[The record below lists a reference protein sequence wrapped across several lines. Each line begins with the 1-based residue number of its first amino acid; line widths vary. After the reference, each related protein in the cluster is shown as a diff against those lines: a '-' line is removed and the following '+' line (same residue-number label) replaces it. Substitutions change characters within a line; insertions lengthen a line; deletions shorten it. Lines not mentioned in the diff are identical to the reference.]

1 MEAPVLYAFLL
12 TLGAG
17 LATGIGSAIA
27 FFANHTNRKYLSFS
41 LGVSA
46 GVMIYVS
53 FVEILHGAQISLEE
67 ILGVR
72 GGMSVCAL
80 AFFGGMLLSALIDR
94 IVPSAENPHEF
105 KSVENMDAPAP
116 RRHRMMRTGLLTALV
131 VGIHNFP
138 EGIATFMASVDST
151 EIGLAIAA
159 AIAIHNIPEGI
170 AVSVPVYYATGSRK
184 KAFWYSFLS
193 GISEPVGA
201 LAAYLVLMPFMSPV
215 LLNCVF
221 AAVAGIMVFI
231 SLDELLPA
239 GQKAYVAAP
248 MRWCGA
254 MLALKDRLPAL
265 HPYCAR
271 VICSSY
277 LPDWRPGVDY
287 RTVYS
292 AHKAMGGGV
301 TIDLIHE
308 WDYLVELFG
317 VPEKL
322 YNFKGTYSDLEIDSD
337 DLSVYIA
344 RYPTLLAEVH
354 LDYFGRGYRRSIEL
368 FCHDGSYL
376 ADFGAGTLTLPDGTV
391 QHYKEDVN
399 RRYEREMEYFVDYA
413 LTGSGESCNPPALAL
428 NVLKLTLGENVQ

>member
-27 FFANHTNRKYLSFS
+27 FFANHTNRKFLSFS

-94 IVPSAENPHEF
+94 VVPSAENPHEF

-116 RRHRMMRTGLLTALV
+116 PRHRMMRTGLLTALV

-138 EGIATFMASVDST
+138 EGIATFMASIDST

-239 GQKAYVAAP
+239 AREYGQPHIAIYGLLSGMAV
-248 MRWCGA
+248 M
-254 MLALKDRLPAL
+254 AL
-265 HPYCAR
+265 
-271 VICSSY
+271 S
-277 LPDWRPGVDY
+277 
-287 RTVYS
+287 
-292 AHKAMGGGV
+292 
-301 TIDLIHE
+301 LI
-308 WDYLVELFG
+308 L
-317 VPEKL
+317 
-322 YNFKGTYSDLEIDSD
+322 
-337 DLSVYIA
+337 LS
-344 RYPTLLAEVH
+344 
-354 LDYFGRGYRRSIEL
+354 
-368 FCHDGSYL
+368 
-376 ADFGAGTLTLPDGTV
+376 
-391 QHYKEDVN
+391 
-399 RRYEREMEYFVDYA
+399 
-413 LTGSGESCNPPALAL
+413 
-428 NVLKLTLGENVQ
+428 

>member
-27 FFANHTNRKYLSFS
+27 FFANHTNRKFLSFS

-116 RRHRMMRTGLLTALV
+116 PRHRMMRTGLLTALV

-159 AIAIHNIPEGI
+159 AIALHNIPDGI

-215 LLNCVF
+215 LLNCGF
-221 AAVAGIMVFI
+221 AAVAG
-231 SLDELLPA
+231 STDWT
-239 GQKAYVAAP
+239 KAI
-248 MRWCGA
+248 G
-254 MLALKDRLPAL
+254 
-265 HPYCAR
+265 
-271 VICSSY
+271 
-277 LPDWRPGVDY
+277 
-287 RTVYS
+287 
-292 AHKAMGGGV
+292 
-301 TIDLIHE
+301 
-308 WDYLVELFG
+308 
-317 VPEKL
+317 
-322 YNFKGTYSDLEIDSD
+322 
-337 DLSVYIA
+337 
-344 RYPTLLAEVH
+344 
-354 LDYFGRGYRRSIEL
+354 
-368 FCHDGSYL
+368 YL
-376 ADFGAGTLTLPDGTV
+376 AAALAVGISGIASGIAVSNSACAAIG
-391 QHYKEDVN
+391 
-399 RRYEREMEYFVDYA
+399 A
-413 LTGSGESCNPPALAL
+413 LTENEGSFGKSIVFVGMAEGIASYGLLIAIVILL
-428 NVLKLTLGENVQ
+428 F

>member
-1 MEAPVLYAFLL
+1 MLYAFLL

-27 FFANHTNRKYLSFS
+27 FFANHTNRKFLSFS

-72 GGMSVCAL
+72 GGM
-80 AFFGGMLLSALIDR
+80 LLSALIDR

-105 KSVENMDAPAP
+105 KSVENLDAPVP
-116 RRHRMMRTGLLTALV
+116 PRHRMMRTGLLTALV

-239 GQKAYVAAP
+239 AREYGQPHIAIYGLLSGMAV
-248 MRWCGA
+248 M
-254 MLALKDRLPAL
+254 AL
-265 HPYCAR
+265 
-271 VICSSY
+271 S
-277 LPDWRPGVDY
+277 
-287 RTVYS
+287 
-292 AHKAMGGGV
+292 
-301 TIDLIHE
+301 LI
-308 WDYLVELFG
+308 L
-317 VPEKL
+317 
-322 YNFKGTYSDLEIDSD
+322 
-337 DLSVYIA
+337 LS
-344 RYPTLLAEVH
+344 
-354 LDYFGRGYRRSIEL
+354 
-368 FCHDGSYL
+368 
-376 ADFGAGTLTLPDGTV
+376 
-391 QHYKEDVN
+391 
-399 RRYEREMEYFVDYA
+399 
-413 LTGSGESCNPPALAL
+413 
-428 NVLKLTLGENVQ
+428 

>member
-1 MEAPVLYAFLL
+1 MEAPMLYAFLL

-27 FFANHTNRKYLSFS
+27 FFANHTNRKFLSFS

-105 KSVENMDAPAP
+105 KSVENLDAPVP
-116 RRHRMMRTGLLTALV
+116 PRHRMMRTGLLTALV

-170 AVSVPVYYATGSRK
+170 AV
-184 KAFWYSFLS
+184 LS

-239 GQKAYVAAP
+239 AREYGQPHIAIYGLLSGMAV
-248 MRWCGA
+248 M
-254 MLALKDRLPAL
+254 AL
-265 HPYCAR
+265 
-271 VICSSY
+271 S
-277 LPDWRPGVDY
+277 
-287 RTVYS
+287 
-292 AHKAMGGGV
+292 
-301 TIDLIHE
+301 LI
-308 WDYLVELFG
+308 L
-317 VPEKL
+317 
-322 YNFKGTYSDLEIDSD
+322 
-337 DLSVYIA
+337 LS
-344 RYPTLLAEVH
+344 
-354 LDYFGRGYRRSIEL
+354 
-368 FCHDGSYL
+368 
-376 ADFGAGTLTLPDGTV
+376 
-391 QHYKEDVN
+391 
-399 RRYEREMEYFVDYA
+399 
-413 LTGSGESCNPPALAL
+413 
-428 NVLKLTLGENVQ
+428 